1 MEFFGLDEGAIRLSV
16 FAGIFAT
23 MALAETLF
31 ARKTRTQKRTSRW
44 FTNWA
49 LVVIDTAVLRIIFP
63 VLAVGVSVYAQ
74 QKGWGLFNVI
84 ALPTWLEIMIAIA
97 LLDMAVWAQHVATH
111 KIPLLWRFH
120 KVHHV
125 DRDIDVTTGVRF
137 HPVEIVLSMAYK
149 LAVVVALGPAAL
161 AVFLFEVILNASAMF
176 NHSNVKLPLGMDTVL
191 RTFIVTPDMH
201 RVHHSIVRRETDS
214 NYGFF
219 LSVWDRLFR
228 TYIAQPE
235 KGHDGVVI
243 GLEEHQDDAPSS
255 LIWSLILPFKNSTQ
269 PRQSV
274 SAREKVQ

>member
-149 LAVVVALGPAAL
+149 LVLVLAIGPAAL

-176 NHSNVKLPLGMDTVL
+176 NHSNVKLPNGMDRAL
-191 RTFIVTPDMH
+191 RAIMVTPDMH
-201 RVHHSIVRRETDS
+201 RVHHSIIMRETDS

-219 LSVWDRLFR
+219 LSFWDRLFH

-235 KGHDGVVI
+235 KGHDGMVI

-255 LIWSLILPFKNSTQ
+255 LIWSLMLPFKDSAAANEAVLAQEKTQ
-269 PRQSV
+269 
-274 SAREKVQ
+274 